1 MQTVTVSSI
10 IAKELK
16 VYVKDIFMLTGY
28 GAMYLNDAI
37 QREGIKYFVSRN
49 EAAAPMMAEAYA
61 RANGGIGAVCVT
73 AGPGATNAIPGLAE
87 AFVDSAPIVII
98 SGQVQKIFTTDKY
111 KNYKIRSFGV
121 AEFSISEAIKKFTKY
136 SKTINNPYECLYEI
150 KKAIHIAKSGRP
162 GPVWL
167 EIPLDIQS
175 FPIKDLSKLKKF
187 IQKKTK
193 LNKINIKKVTEALE
207 YSEKPLFIIGNGLKQ
222 SNCKKEFK
230 QIVEKFSIPF
240 FSSRF
245 AFDLFPFS
253 YKYNL
258 GLMGIKGQSYS
269 KEIFETS
276 DLIIFLGCRAAP
288 TLSFVTKKNQFK
300 NIKKIIID
308 VEKQSLNHP
317 LINYDIKILSDL
329 KNFFKIFKKNTNKKI
344 NTQKF
349 NSWSNYC
356 HRIKSKS
363 KISLIENKSDPIDL
377 YRFMYLLNK
386 YSKKNSIFTND
397 AGSNYYV
404 GGQVWH
410 FEKKQSEISST
421 TNAAMGLSV
430 PLSIGA
436 AVAARNKQIIS
447 VTGDGSIEL
456 NIQELKTISHY
467 KFNIKTFVINN
478 GGYASMKNWQDNIFS
493 GNRLDTEEKTGVGTL
508 NFKKIA
514 EAFGLRFVLID
525 KSKDIR
531 KKVKKIISDN
541 NPYLIEVVTNSNQT
555 LLGTEP

>member
-1 MQTVTVSSI
+1 
-10 IAKELK
+10 
-16 VYVKDIFMLTGY
+16 
-28 GAMYLNDAI
+28 
-37 QREGIKYFVSRN
+37 
-49 EAAAPMMAEAYA
+49 
-61 RANGGIGAVCVT
+61 
-73 AGPGATNAIPGLAE
+73 
-87 AFVDSAPIVII
+87 
-98 SGQVQKIFTTDKY
+98 
-111 KNYKIRSFGV
+111 
-121 AEFSISEAIKKFTKY
+121 
-136 SKTINNPYECLYEI
+136 
-150 KKAIHIAKSGRP
+150 
-162 GPVWL
+162 
-167 EIPLDIQS
+167 
-175 FPIKDLSKLKKF
+175 
-187 IQKKTK
+187 
-193 LNKINIKKVTEALE
+193 
-207 YSEKPLFIIGNGLKQ
+207 
-222 SNCKKEFK
+222 
-230 QIVEKFSIPF
+230 
-240 FSSRF
+240 
-245 AFDLFPFS
+245 
-253 YKYNL
+253 
-258 GLMGIKGQSYS
+258 
-269 KEIFETS
+269 
-276 DLIIFLGCRAAP
+276 
-288 TLSFVTKKNQFK
+288 
-300 NIKKIIID
+300 
-308 VEKQSLNHP
+308 
-317 LINYDIKILSDL
+317 
-329 KNFFKIFKKNTNKKI
+329 
-344 NTQKF
+344 
-349 NSWSNYC
+349 
-356 HRIKSKS
+356 
-363 KISLIENKSDPIDL
+363 
-377 YRFMYLLNK
+377 MYLLNK